1 MTKKFEVGDVIRVID
16 NTGSLDGCGIEIGAM
31 GQVVH
36 CFTEHN
42 VLAIE
47 IENRHLLVCDDEIE
61 LLVRGLN

>member
-1 MTKKFEVGDVIRVID
+1 MTNKFKVGDVIRVVD
-16 NTGSLDGCGIEIGAM
+16 NTGSLDGCGIEIGAI
-31 GQVVH
+31 GQVVY

>member
-1 MTKKFEVGDVIRVID
+1 MTKFKVGDVIRVVD

-31 GQVVH
+31 GQVVF

-42 VLAIE
+42 VIEIE
-47 IENRHLLVCDDEIE
+47 IENRKLLVCDDEIE

>member
-1 MTKKFEVGDVIRVID
+1 MTEFKVNDIVRVVD

-31 GQVVH
+31 GQVVF

-42 VLAIE
+42 VIKIE
-47 IENRHLLVCDDEIE
+47 IENRKLLVCDDEIE

>member
-1 MTKKFEVGDVIRVID
+1 MTNKFKVGDVIRVVD

-36 CFTEHN
+36 CFKGGYTI
-42 VLAIE
+42 VIE